1 MHTTRGRMYLLVG
14 SFGLWVLVTS
24 SLAWQE
30 LSLGVVVALIVTFA
44 VGRGAEF
51 FGGIRS
57 PVSAIVALPPYLLR
71 FIWKLILANLDVAR
85 RVLSPQVPV
94 QPGIVAV
101 RTGISSDIGR
111 LLLANSITLTPG
123 TLTLDAGTAV
133 ASTPGTGTA
142 GGSGGGDA
150 SAGNDATGGNDASA
164 GNDATGGGVLYVHW
178 IDAPREG
185 DTSEEV
191 AGAFEAGLE
200 RIVE

>member
-1 MHTTRGRMYLLVG
+1 MYLLVG

-24 SLAWQE
+24 SLDWQE

-57 PVSAIVALPPYLLR
+57 PLSAIVALPPYLVR

-123 TLTLDAGTAV
+123 TLTLDASAAGGAAEV
-133 ASTPGTGTA
+133 DETA
-142 GGSGGGDA
+142 GS
-150 SAGNDATGGNDASA
+150 
-164 GNDATGGGVLYVHW
+164 GGVLYVHW

-185 DTSEEV
+185 DASEEV